1 MAISYTKIASAA
13 LASARRTCCD
23 VKTKLTDGSRLA
35 GVTLII
41 SLLALLVSAR
51 GCQLASDSH
60 MLAVNSYRQDRKLIL
75 KGAFSGS
82 SGEIE
87 KIKVSPVDASMAF
100 LSGTAIFPR
109 TIAANPIPIAPDGS
123 FMHTKYIEHGIQQQV
138 ADILRQKGMYK
149 INGKAAFG
157 PDAAIPVLIDSI
169 YAAKNEP
176 YSDRSLYA
184 LRLNWVDSDETGEL
198 PLVYP
203 VGLVFVRRIPPET
216 RLTYDALDKWMAS
229 GFGANYGPP

>member
-1 MAISYTKIASAA
+1 MAISYTKIASDA
-13 LASARRTCCD
+13 LASASRTCCD
-23 VKTKLTDGSRLA
+23 LANKLTDESKLA
-35 GVTLII
+35 GVTLLI

-60 MLAVNSYRQDRKLIL
+60 LLATNSYRQDRKLIL
-75 KGAFSGS
+75 KGGFSGS

-87 KIKVSPVDASMAF
+87 RITVSPVDDSMAF
-100 LSGTAIFPR
+100 LSGTAFFPR
-109 TIAANPIPIAPDGS
+109 AIVATPIPIAPDGS
-123 FMHTKYIEHGIQQQV
+123 FMHTKYIEHGIQDYV
-138 ADILRQKGMYK
+138 VDTLRQKGMYK
-149 INGKAAFG
+149 INGKAAFA

-176 YSDRSLYA
+176 YSDRALYA
-184 LRLNWVDSDETGEL
+184 LRLNWVDSDKIGES

-203 VGLVFVRRIPPET
+203 VGLVFIRRISPEIK
-216 RLTYDALDKWMAS
+216 LTHEVLDKWLAG